1 MEKGL
6 SVPDAEMLLKI
17 AEEFDVSVSQLLGTK
32 IEDEQSKSDVAEQ
45 LERINEQL
53 AIKNRRAVYRKSIL

>member
-1 MEKGL
+1 M
-6 SVPDAEMLLKI
+6 PDAEMLLKI